1 MQKII
6 EGSIKPF
13 KSTFDLRFYNNTI
26 EEDYETENIHL
37 RRVFGMVCAILTCI
51 LSAIEIYMDL
61 IIRDTSLNLKFSFA
75 ITLSILILS
84 LICFVML
91 FFISPKRGEY
101 TFFVLL
107 VNNILSTIIF
117 LTMKISIKLKDEE
130 ITRNVYLYSFFFYFM
145 NDIEYIFRIYY
156 IFYFDNHFL
165 RNMIA
170 NTIVILFSWL
180 YTINYIS
187 YNKFSN
193 NKQDML
199 SLLIT
204 FSIVMVLLTFL
215 SYFKERNYRM
225 LFLVK
230 YDLLRRNEQSA
241 NLLRCMKCGLLV
253 YNQNQEVYTNDYIR
267 KYFAQYIFAN
277 YINIENNIESKKIID
292 ESYNPS
298 EIKEDER
305 HMHFEKVEI
314 NNFMENLENINLNL
328 PPEIKLIL
336 NLKQFSFKNFLLEI
350 EKNRM
355 FFKDFTYFGHK
366 SLENQFCLEIFG
378 RVKKNIL
385 NEYTIEFLFNDASR
399 TKILEEVKQKEIFK
413 KIFLAKTAHE
423 FKNPLISIKE
433 IIDQSYEYIK
443 NTYFDGKSD
452 LIENFSLVKSL
463 VEFMLNLINDFSFLS
478 AHDKL
483 KSTIHIS
490 NVNLE
495 KITKFCVSVTKS
507 IISKSSV
514 TNSKIKVS
522 SQIDSNLP
530 SKIITDE
537 VKLKQILLNLLSNS
551 VKFTKIGWI
560 MMKLKK
566 VSFNGKSYVKFI
578 IIDTGTG
585 IDHSISKNLFEEF
598 TKTDKMNNIFGSG
611 LGLSVVKELTNL
623 LGTEIKYTRNEI
635 KGLTKFH
642 FCIELN
648 HGGNGNENEDTFK
661 TLSDKSKKLKSS
673 FETVENKDLLII
685 PQKFKQKENGYF
697 DNTGDNKPNIHI
709 KFGLDICC
717 LKNKLNL
724 VVVDDDTLV
733 RSSQVRMIK
742 AFLKKRNIEAEF
754 FEGEDGLECLYLI
767 YTLLIQGK
775 KIGYILMDETMKFLS
790 GSSCAKIICKLTQMQ
805 IIPFIPVYI
814 ITAYQDKFNH
824 DKILAKGV
832 KKIISKPLINSK
844 LDQIFEIN

>member
-1 MQKII
+1 
-6 EGSIKPF
+6 
-13 KSTFDLRFYNNTI
+13 
-26 EEDYETENIHL
+26 
-37 RRVFGMVCAILTCI
+37 
-51 LSAIEIYMDL
+51 
-61 IIRDTSLNLKFSFA
+61 
-75 ITLSILILS
+75 
-84 LICFVML
+84 
-91 FFISPKRGEY
+91 
-101 TFFVLL
+101 
-107 VNNILSTIIF
+107 
-117 LTMKISIKLKDEE
+117 
-130 ITRNVYLYSFFFYFM
+130 
-145 NDIEYIFRIYY
+145 
-156 IFYFDNHFL
+156 
-165 RNMIA
+165 
-170 NTIVILFSWL
+170 
-180 YTINYIS
+180 
-187 YNKFSN
+187 
-193 NKQDML
+193 
-199 SLLIT
+199 
-204 FSIVMVLLTFL
+204 
-215 SYFKERNYRM
+215 
-225 LFLVK
+225 
-230 YDLLRRNEQSA
+230 
-241 NLLRCMKCGLLV
+241 MKCGLLV
-253 YNQNQEVYTNDYIR
+253 YNQNQEVYTNDFIR
-267 KYFAQYIFAN
+267 KNFTQYIFAN
-277 YINIENNIESKKIID
+277 YINIENNIESKKISD
-292 ESYNPS
+292 ESNSPS
-298 EIKEDER
+298 ETKEDEK
-305 HMHFEKVEI
+305 HMYFEKVEI

-328 PPEIKLIL
+328 PSEIKLIL
-336 NLKQFSFKNFLLEI
+336 NSKNFSFKDFLLEI
-350 EKNRM
+350 EKNRI

-366 SLENQFCLEIFG
+366 SLENQFCLEIFA

-433 IIDQSYEYIK
+433 IIYQSYDYIK
-443 NTYFDGKSD
+443 NNYFERKSD
-452 LIENFSLVKSL
+452 LLENFSLVKAL
-463 VEFMLNLINDFSFLS
+463 VEFMLNLITDFSFLS

-483 KSTIHIS
+483 KATIHKS

-507 IISKSSV
+507 IISKSSL
-514 TNSKIKVS
+514 TNSNIKIS
-522 SQIDSNLP
+522 SQIDPNLP
-530 SKIITDE
+530 SKIVTDE

-560 MMKLKK
+560 KMKLKK
-566 VSFNGKSYVKFI
+566 VNFNEKSYVKFI
-578 IIDTGTG
+578 IVDTGTG
-585 IDHSISKNLFEEF
+585 IDSSISKNLFEEF
-598 TKTDKMNNIFGSG
+598 TKTHKMNNVFGSG

-623 LGTEIKYTRNEI
+623 LGTEIEYTRDDI

-648 HGGNGNENEDTFK
+648 NGENGNENEI
-661 TLSDKSKKLKSS
+661 TLKSASDKSKKLKSS
-673 FETVENKDLLII
+673 FETIENKDMLII
-685 PQKFKQKENGYF
+685 PQIFKRKENGYIYYSS
-697 DNTGDNKPNIHI
+697 DNKPNIQNQI
-709 KFGLDICC
+709 GLEVCC
-717 LKNKLNL
+717 LKNKINL
-724 VVVDDDTLV
+724 VVIDDDTLV